1 LSPSGC
7 FRNPPENYNSML
19 LFIDILYKQKLY
31 PMKNLTKGII
41 CLSLFFICLQSS
53 AQTPPV
59 REPDMKKPS
68 LFQNLPERISCHI
81 SDLTALLESQVG
93 NPVSFSFTNNL
104 NFQGV
109 VSSVASKFDN
119 TLLSVVIRSTN
130 FPGAALSFS
139 RIIKEDGSISYV
151 GRIISFQHGDAYEI
165 SLENGQYY
173 FIKKGFYDL
182 VNE

>member
-1 LSPSGC
+1 
-7 FRNPPENYNSML
+7 M
-19 LFIDILYKQKLY
+19 Y
-31 PMKNLTKGII
+31 PMKNLVKGII
-41 CLSLFFICLQSS
+41 CLSLFLICQQSN

-59 REPDMKKPS
+59 REPDMNRPS
-68 LFQNLPERISCHI
+68 LFQNLPNKISCRI
-81 SDLTALLESQVG
+81 NDLSALLESETG
-93 NPVSFSFTNNL
+93 KPVSFSFVNNL

-109 VSSVASKFDN
+109 VSSVASKSDN
-119 TLLSVVIRSTN
+119 TLNSVVIRSTN

-139 RIIKEDGSISYV
+139 RIKKEDGTFSYV

-173 FIKKGFYDL
+173 FVKKGFYDL

>member
-1 LSPSGC
+1 
-7 FRNPPENYNSML
+7 
-19 LFIDILYKQKLY
+19 
-31 PMKNLTKGII
+31 MKNLAKGII
-41 CLSLFFICLQSS
+41 CLSLFFICLHSN

-59 REPDMKKPS
+59 REPDMNRPT
-68 LFQNLPERISCHI
+68 LFQNLPNKISCRI
-81 SDLTALLESQVG
+81 NDLSSLLELEIG
-93 NPVSFSFTNNL
+93 KPVSYSFTDNMS
-104 NFQGV
+104 FQGV

-139 RIIKEDGSISYV
+139 RIIKDDGTASYV

-165 SLENGQYY
+165 NLENGQYY
-173 FIKKGFYDL
+173 FVKKGFYDL

>member
-1 LSPSGC
+1 
-7 FRNPPENYNSML
+7 
-19 LFIDILYKQKLY
+19 
-31 PMKNLTKGII
+31 MKNLTKGII
-41 CLSLFFICLQSS
+41 CLSLFFICQQSN

-59 REPDMKKPS
+59 REPDMNRPS
-68 LFQNLPERISCHI
+68 LFQNLPDKISCRI
-81 SDLTALLESQVG
+81 NDLSSLLELEIG
-93 NPVSFSFTNNL
+93 KPVSFSFANNL

-119 TLLSVVIRSTN
+119 TLQSVVIRSTN

-139 RIIKEDGSISYV
+139 KITKEDRTISYV

-182 VNE
+182 INE

>member
-1 LSPSGC
+1 
-7 FRNPPENYNSML
+7 
-19 LFIDILYKQKLY
+19 
-31 PMKNLTKGII
+31 MKNLVRGII
-41 CLSLFFICLQSS
+41 CLSIFFICLETN

-59 REPDMKKPS
+59 REPDTNRPT
-68 LFQNLPERISCHI
+68 LFQNLPDKINCRIN
-81 SDLTALLESQVG
+81 DLSALLQSETGST
-93 NPVSFSFTNNL
+93 VSIAFADNI

-119 TLLSVVIRSTN
+119 SLQSIVIRSTN
-130 FPGAALSFS
+130 FSGAALSFS
-139 RIIKEDGSISYV
+139 KIIKQDGTVSYA
-151 GRIISFQHGDAYEI
+151 GRILSFQHGDAYEI